1 MPELTFITDLFEMIA
16 ALAALGVT
24 AILYFET
31 RNMRREMQNDRAET
45 KKMLDEMRNL
55 HSSRK

>member
-24 AILYFET
+24 FILYRET
-31 RNMRREMQNDRAET
+31 RNMR
-45 KKMLDEMRNL
+45 DEMRDIRAEMLRIREEN
-55 HSSRK
+55 SSPRS